1 MLQLN
6 VNLPELRNMAKK
18 IPSMGPAGLMELM
31 KLDIKSQAT
40 DFING
45 LMDCEFELFLG
56 RDKYERVSGIEI
68 SERHLRNGHY
78 QRTFAVKGLGRL
90 TVKVPRDR
98 GGQVSDESPRAV

>member
-6 VNLPELRNMAKK
+6 VNLPELREMTKK
-18 IPSMGPAGLMELM
+18 IFQLGTTGLMELM

-56 RDKYERVSGIEI
+56 REKYERLAGVEI
-68 SERHLRNGHY
+68 SERYLRMA
-78 QRTFAVKGLGRL
+78 TIKELL
-90 TVKVPRDR
+90 P
-98 GGQVSDESPRAV
+98 